1 MGVNLLPQATETD
14 LKKVDSGIKGFMGL
28 ILWGGV
34 MIVIFVILFLVRG
47 IETGTEK
54 ELLSQKSIA
63 INRLNEISALSDS
76 YYSLAYK
83 TTVLDVVRTQQYKP
97 SVVGDY
103 IDSKL
108 GDSVT
113 INSYNF
119 DSSGSLLIQLDA
131 PNYLTAVRIWN
142 SLLEDKKIITELN
155 LNSFSENPKEEVSFQ
170 LKGVLNLD
178 ALYELNG
185 E

>member
-14 LKKVDSGIKGFMGL
+14 VKKVDSGIKGFMGL
-28 ILWGGV
+28 ILWAGI
-34 MIVIFVILFLVRG
+34 MIVVFVILFLTHG

-54 ELLSQKSIA
+54 ELQSQKAIA
-63 INRLNEISALSDS
+63 INKLNEISALSDS

-108 GDSVT
+108 GPDAIV
-113 INSYNF
+113 NSYNF
-119 DSSGSLLIQLDA
+119 DSSGSLLIQLEA
-131 PNYLTAVRIWN
+131 PNYLVAVRIWN
-142 SLLEDKKIITELN
+142 ALLEDKKIITELN
-155 LNSFSENPKEEVSFQ
+155 LNAFAEDDKDHVSFQ
-170 LKGVLNLD
+170 LKGKLNLD
-178 ALYELNG
+178 ELYALNG
-185 E
+185 K